1 MRRIYI
7 YGFGFTLIETKNPFR
22 RKKVLQSIITKGL
35 HFYNKPSIETDM
47 C

>member
-22 RKKVLQSIITKGL
+22 RKKVMQSIITKDL
-35 HFYNKPSIETDM
+35 RFHNKPSIETDM